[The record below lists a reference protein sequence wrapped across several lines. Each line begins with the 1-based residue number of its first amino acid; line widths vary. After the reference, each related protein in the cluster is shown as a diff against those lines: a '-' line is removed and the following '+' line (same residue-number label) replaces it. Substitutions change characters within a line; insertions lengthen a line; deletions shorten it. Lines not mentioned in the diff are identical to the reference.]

1 MIIGHKKLNTHR
13 ADTDTDMIVEI
24 FLKMNITPNKILSFV
39 KSIK

>member
-1 MIIGHKKLNTHR
+1 MHR

-24 FLKMNITPNKILSFV
+24 FKKMDITNDKILSFV

>member
-1 MIIGHKKLNTHR
+1 MIIGHKKKNMHR

-24 FLKMNITPNKILSFV
+24 FKKMDITNDKILSFV